1 MLVACFSDNIDL
13 GSSLFQFY
21 LFNLANKPQKKW
33 AFASLF
39 YMFCSV
45 LFLLNGIPV
54 IINLARLPRQ
64 EGRGRILGIFKIPF
78 LFLL

>member
-1 MLVACFSDNIDL
+1 MAFFQNDGLLEAGLI
-13 GSSLFQFY
+13 QFY

-45 LFLLNGIPV
+45 LFLLYGIPV